1 MPEPH
6 PIATQAPVW
15 QRIFPNRE
23 WLLLIVI
30 AAELA
35 IFAFTGQNFATPGN
49 GFEILRLSVELG
61 LLAIALTPVI
71 VTGGIDLSVGSMIGL
86 SAIVC
91 GWLWH
96 DQGWPI

>member
-1 MPEPH
+1 MPEPT
-6 PIATQAPVW
+6 PLATEPPVW

-35 IFAFTGQNFATPGN
+35 VFAVTGENFATTGN

-61 LLAIALTPVI
+61 LLTIALTPVI
-71 VTGGIDLSVGSMIGL
+71 VTGGIDLSVGSVMGHG
-86 SAIVC
+86 AIVC

-96 DQGWPI
+96 EQGW